1 MIKDFETV
9 KKQLEELSTVINS
22 FKSESVQLKIIDLLF
37 KGVKISDETIDDVD
51 ETEEGSGESAPKI
64 KKQRR
69 KKKAAENGEKKP
81 RASKGRPGPSQ
92 TMDKLVSDGYFKTKK
107 TIGDIVKHCNTSL
120 ALTYKATDLSGILM
134 KLVRDQKLK
143 REKNET
149 SNQYEYINA

>member
-22 FKSESVQLKIIDLLF
+22 FKSENVQLKIIDLIF
-37 KGVKISDETIDDVD
+37 KGVKITDDLPDHQETK
-51 ETEEGSGESAPKI
+51 TEISEEAIRQVRKPKG
-64 KKQRR
+64 
-69 KKKAAENGEKKP
+69 KKKTVVNTEKKP
-81 RASKGRPGPSQ
+81 RTTKGRPGPSQ
-92 TMDKLVSDGYFKTKK
+92 TLDKLVTSGYFKTKK
-107 TIGDIVKHCNTSL
+107 TIGDIVKHCNSSL